1 MTRRYSSKADMI
13 AAFGGDEAK
22 RRRGDEA
29 KAIWTNL
36 WYNDLCP
43 RLEDRR

>member
-1 MTRRYSSKADMI
+1 MI
-13 AAFGGDEAK
+13 AAFG
-22 RRRGDEA
+22 GDEA

-43 RLEDRR
+43 RIEDRR